1 MENAKALILN
11 FFFLLQ
17 LNIFILHQRMSI
29 GKAISVRV
37 TFHKWFPAEEKPH
50 DKLSSYK
57 EIRANIISLAI
68 KIEYKDIPICV

>member
-1 MENAKALILN
+1 MEKAKALILN

-37 TFHKWFPAEEKPH
+37 TFHKWFPAEEN
-50 DKLSSYK
+50 LV
-57 EIRANIISLAI
+57 ISCLVI
-68 KIEYKDIPICV
+68 KK